1 LGLIVIPA
9 IVYLFWFWVHFAIL
23 IKSGTGDAFMSSQFQ
38 QTLQGNPMLAQARNL
53 HWYDKV
59 TMKHKGTDA
68 YLHSHLDK
76 YPLKY
81 DDGRVSSQGQQVTGY
96 PFNDTNNVWQLVPA
110 YPDDDEE
117 PLGKEVRHLDYMRL
131 LHVNSDTFL
140 LAHDVA
146 SPLMATNEEF
156 TTWPA
161 NDSSRF
167 NDTLFEF
174 AIDNQKDTSRK
185 IAQSKS
191 TWFRL
196 IHAATRVSMWT
207 HTETPLPDWGFNQ
220 QEINGNKNALEKTAI
235 WFIDDLYP
243 NPEADDYAERI
254 KPLPPRKVTKM
265 NFFKKFFE
273 LQLQMLQQNAHL
285 TQSHPYASTPL
296 NWPFS
301 LTGISFWTENDT
313 LRQIYMVGNVASW
326 WTAILS
332 VSVLVGILAA
342 DTLARRRGFYPIDRL
357 IRKRL
362 VNSTGFFL
370 VAWAWHY
377 LPFYLMNR
385 QLFIHHYLPAHVCGC
400 LVAGSVVNFIGSET
414 IDYPVSR
421 PGPLLSPS
429 RYVAKRFGVVPM
441 GVKMACGVIVGITV
455 VVFWHL
461 APLTYGNPG
470 LNPSEVEARKWLQ
483 WSLHFAK

>member
-1 LGLIVIPA
+1 MLGLIVIPA
-9 IVYLFWFWVHFAIL
+9 LVYMFWFWVHFAIL
-23 IKSGTGDAFMSSQFQ
+23 IKSGTGDAFMTSNFQ
-38 QTLQGNPMLAQARNL
+38 ETLQGNPMLAQARNL

-59 TMKHKGTDA
+59 TLKHKATDA
-68 YLHSHLDK
+68 YLHSHLDR

-81 DDGRVSSQGQQVTGY
+81 DDGRISSQGQQVTGY

-110 YPDDDEE
+110 YKDDEE
-117 PLGKEVRHLDYMRL
+117 DQGKQVRHMASIRL
-131 LHVNSDTFL
+131 RHVNSDTFL

-161 NDSSRF
+161 NDSSRI
-167 NDTLFEF
+167 NDTIFEF
-174 AIDNQKDTSRK
+174 SIDGQRDTSRK
-185 IAQSKS
+185 IGQSKS

-196 IHAATRVSMWT
+196 IHAATRVSLWT
-207 HTETPLPDWGFNQ
+207 HTETPLPDWGYNQ
-220 QEINGNKNALEKTAI
+220 QEVNGNKNALEKTAL
-235 WFIDDLYP
+235 WFVDDLYP
-243 NPEADDYAERI
+243 DEMDEEYAERI
-254 KPLPPRKVTKM
+254 KPLPPRKVRKM
-265 NFFKKFFE
+265 AFVKKFFE

-301 LTGISFWTENDT
+301 LTGISFWTENDS

-326 WTAILS
+326 WIAILS
-332 VSVLVGILAA
+332 ISVLVGILSA
-342 DTLARRRGFYPIDRL
+342 DTLARRRGFYPIEGMIRNRL
-357 IRKRL
+357 L
-362 VNSTGFFL
+362 NSTGFFL
-370 VAWAWHY
+370 IAWAWHY

-421 PGPLLSPS
+421 AGPLLLPS
-429 RYVAKRFGVVPM
+429 AYVAKRWNVVPLPVRVIA
-441 GVKMACGVIVGITV
+441 GAIVGLTV

-461 APLTYGNPG
+461 APLTYGVPG
-470 LNPSEVEARKWLQ
+470 LNPNQVEARKWLQ